1 MYEKLIWF
9 IWLKYVIKSFF
20 KGELKERLVLQPANG
35 KSLSIVVNGPSVNRT
50 IQYLK
55 PGETDV
61 MMVNNAPLTP
71 LYKELCPKY
80 VCFSDSEF
88 LEENKRNFS
97 IRTELMK
104 TADKVTIFLPSYFI
118 KQTFFPA
125 DQLNIKYVFSL
136 FGTSTRYNFYS
147 YKLMEKNFLAPAYNN
162 VVIMCLYVGIQLGY
176 KKIYLYGADENFLK
190 QITVDQRNRVMRE
203 NVHYYGSEMMCENK
217 KHGADMEI
225 MTYMM
230 YRIFNG
236 LKRLKK
242 YAAKEN
248 VRVINMS
255 DDSWVDCFPRYVKEK
270 KD

>member
-1 MYEKLIWF
+1 MYKKLMWF
-9 IWLKYVIKSFF
+9 IWLKYVFKSFF
-20 KGELKERLVLQPANG
+20 KGELKERLVLQPDNG

-50 IQYLK
+50 IKYLK

-80 VCFSDSEF
+80 VCISDSEF
-88 LEENKRNFS
+88 LEKNKRNYS

-104 TADKVTIFLPSYFI
+104 TADKVTIFLPSFYS
-118 KQTFFPA
+118 KQFFFPA
-125 DQLNIKYVFSL
+125 DKLNIKYVFSL
-136 FGTSTRYNFYS
+136 YGISEYDFFS
-147 YKLMEKNFLAPAYNN
+147 YKLMERNLLTPAFNN

-190 QITVDQRNRVMRE
+190 QVTVDQRNRVMRE
-203 NVHYYGSEMMCENK
+203 NIHYYGSEMMCENK
-217 KHGADMEI
+217 KHGSDMEI

-236 LKRLKK
+236 LKRLKR
-242 YAAKEN
+242 YAIKEN
-248 VRVINMS
+248 VRVVNMS
-255 DDSWVDCFPRYVKEK
+255 DDSWIDCFPRYVKEK
-270 KD
+270 KY

>member
-20 KGELKERLVLQPANG
+20 NGELKERLVLQPPKK

-50 IQYLK
+50 IKYLK
-55 PGETDV
+55 PGQTDV
-61 MMVNNAPLTP
+61 MMVNNAPMTP

-97 IRTELMK
+97 IRTELIK
-104 TADKVTIFLPSYFI
+104 TADKITVFLPSYFS

-125 DQLNIKYVFSL
+125 DKLNIKYVFSL
-136 FGTSTRYNFYS
+136 FGTATRYNFYS

-203 NVHYYGSEMMCENK
+203 NIHYYGSEMMWENK

-242 YAAKEN
+242 YAAKQN
-248 VRVINMS
+248 VRIINMS

-270 KD
+270 K